1 MDHPGVAAEGAT
13 GHTGNGLKEMAM
25 TVSLAGSR
33 VDLDTPY
40 SLTEAQIRFY
50 RANGFVKLKQVFSA
64 ETLATYGPEI
74 TRKVHELNTL
84 HLPMEQRTTYQ
95 KAFLQVMNLWRASEI
110 VKEFVFS
117 RR

>member
-1 MDHPGVAAEGAT
+1 MDHSGVAAEVET

-50 RANGFVKLKQVFSA
+50 RENGFV
-64 ETLATYGPEI
+64 TGRNGP
-74 TRKVHELNTL
+74 RRPK
-84 HLPMEQRTTYQ
+84 R
-95 KAFLQVMNLWRASEI
+95 R
-110 VKEFVFS
+110 S
-117 RR
+117 R